1 MTARNIFYWLGFTVA
16 CIWLQHFIQG
26 VDFLVVGLIL
36 LLQEGRW
43 PKTLWLALLWILIQ
57 DGSGNLAFGPAL
69 LWYAG
74 AVALFHAGRWLFE
87 AENILFI
94 LLLGLSLGVWHLGLV
109 WLMASLQDVIVSG
122 STLLRESF
130 VQALIILPG
139 WLAAHKLQLKFRI
152 TDVRTT

>member
-1 MTARNIFYWLGFTVA
+1 MTAKNMLFWLGFTVA

-57 DGSGNLAFGPAL
+57 DGGGNLAFGPAL

-74 AVALFHAGRWLFE
+74 VAALFHAGRWLFE
-87 AENILFI
+87 AENVLFI

-109 WLMASLQDVIVSG
+109 WLMASLQDVVVSG
-122 STLLRESF
+122 PALLRESL
-130 VQALIILPG
+130 VQALVVLPV

-152 TDVRTT
+152 TNVRTT